1 MREVKKIK
9 DRLLMIEDWIEK
21 HEEPA
26 GIPNILENM
35 NFLLEAIRKD
45 KDQFQAMREQQ
56 AGERNTMNLLGKF
69 LEENKLMEKW
79 DEFFKAE
86 QDSAGKA
93 AEEMNNKELEKLE
106 KMKKE
111 AKEQGIKSEDE
122 PKIKTV

>member
-45 KDQFQAMREQQ
+45 KDQFQAMRQQ
-56 AGERNTMNLLGKF
+56 QEGERNTMNLLGKF
-69 LEENKLMEKW
+69 LDENKLMEKW
-79 DEFFKAE
+79 KAFFEAE
-86 QDSAGKA
+86 QASAGKA
-93 AEEMNNKELEKLE
+93 AEE
-106 KMKKE
+106 
-111 AKEQGIKSEDE
+111 QGIKSEDKPE
-122 PKIKTV
+122 IKTL